1 MTDKPEVP
9 NKFAGLLAL
18 KDGPSTPAGQGGT
31 EISAPSPVADAEK
44 PSLEP
49 RIEMKKPA
57 VEAPAPKPT
66 KKTAPKKVEPAAT
79 ATRLTINISPNS
91 KIYGALEEGRAAL
104 PSIFQSQSLS
114 SLLLKYLSEHDE
126 KLAKEIKSFLTP
138 D

>member
-18 KDGPSTPAGQGGT
+18 KDGPSTMAGQGGSERSET
-31 EISAPSPVADAEK
+31 TSTARVPEK
-44 PSLEP
+44 PSSEP
-49 RIEMKKPA
+49 KAQIKPDAAETPKPA
-57 VEAPAPKPT
+57 
-66 KKTAPKKVEPAAT
+66 KKTSPKEPEPPSSG
-79 ATRLTINISPNS
+79 TRLTINISPNS